1 MLNNWVPTTDPF
13 PTSSISSKA
22 SLMSWE
28 QVFSPLT
35 TASLSSDKQQT
46 NQFWPR
52 WSHNLIFIDTVIRNP
67 NQMRK
72 TDEKF
77 HFNIIKNRFHNS
89 SLFGILAN
97 RLASCQ
103 TVPVDCSCC
112 WFLWKQEPFIHR
124 IYHIRSIYANITI

>member
-1 MLNNWVPTTDPF
+1 MLNNWVPTTDPV

-28 QVFSPLT
+28 QVFSSLT

-52 WSHNLIFIDTVIRNP
+52 WSHNLIFID
-67 NQMRK
+67 NQK
-72 TDEKF
+72 SKPDEKTEEKLQ
-77 HFNIIKNRFHNS
+77 FNNIKNRFHNS

-124 IYHIRSIYANITI
+124 IIIYHIRSIHGNIII